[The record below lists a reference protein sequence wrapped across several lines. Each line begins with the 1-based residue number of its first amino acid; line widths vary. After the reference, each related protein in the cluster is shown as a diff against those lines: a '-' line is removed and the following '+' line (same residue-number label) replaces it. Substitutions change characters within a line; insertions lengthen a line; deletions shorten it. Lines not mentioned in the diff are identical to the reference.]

1 MSYFVYIMYNNPRGS
16 LYVGV
21 TNDLIR
27 RVYQHKEGIMEGF
40 TKKYNLKKLVYYEV
54 YEEILYAIQRE
65 KSLKLWSRSWKI
77 ELIESTNPEWKDLY
91 ADIV

>member
-1 MSYFVYIMYNNPRGS
+1 MSNSFRGS

-27 RVYQHKEGIMEGF
+27 RVYQHKEGMMEGF
-40 TKKYNLKKLVYYEV
+40 TKKYNLKKLVYYEI

-65 KSLKLWSRSWKI
+65 KNIKFWDRNWKI
-77 ELIESTNPEWKDLY
+77 ELIERMNPEWRDLY
-91 ADIV
+91 EDF